1 MPETMFDRAKCP
13 VAAFDLDGTLVR
25 EFALTPSD
33 AVVKA
38 LEALK
43 ESGVYVVLSSG
54 RDLSQI
60 SPGMLKCFSYAVLT
74 NGSCI
79 VDVSSGELIWSRRI
93 GWRSLYRAMKKLE
106 KLGGYSFLMQNGLIR
121 ATEEGERLVAAT
133 MLKNMGKDDNIIG
146 GYSGDGTRY
155 RKALEAVNPFA
166 KPTYKVQ
173 VFFRD
178 RDSCSKAL
186 EALQGDRELAV
197 LTMFGTTL
205 EITAKGVTKAAALDV
220 LCERLGF
227 GPGAYAAFGDSRNDL
242 EMLQG
247 SAFAVAMENGEQCVK
262 DIADYIAPPVSE
274 DGAAKAVCRLY
285 GV

>member
-1 MPETMFDRAKCP
+1 MPETIFNRDKCP

-38 LEALK
+38 LNDLR

-60 SPGMLKCFSYAVLT
+60 SPEMLKCFSYAVLT
-74 NGSCI
+74 NGSCV
-79 VDVSSGELIWSRRI
+79 VDVSSGDLIWSRRI
-93 GWRSLYRAMKKLE
+93 GWFSLYRAMKKLE
-106 KLGGYSFLMQNGLIR
+106 KLGGYCFLMQNGVIR
-121 ATEEGERLVAAT
+121 ATEEGERLVTST
-133 MLKNMGKDDNIIG
+133 MLKNMEKDDNIIG

-178 RDSCSKAL
+178 RESCSKAFEEL
-186 EALQGDRELAV
+186 KDDKALAI

-205 EITAKGVTKAAALDV
+205 EITARGVTKAAALDV
-220 LCERLGF
+220 LCEKLGF
-227 GPGAYAAFGDSRNDL
+227 EPGAYAAFGDSRNDL
-242 EMLQG
+242 EMLQA
-247 SAFAVAMENGEQCVK
+247 SAYAVAMENGEQCVK
-262 DIADYIAPPVSE
+262 EIADYIAPSVSA
-274 DGAAKAVCRLY
+274 DGAASAIYEVFRI
-285 GV
+285 